1 MTSKK
6 RVESRSSTD
15 STTGSSSESSSSSS
29 SSSGS
34 DSCSTSDSDSS
45 SSQEPNKTQSVNE
58 ANKKAAPIHKSQRN
72 KSTTEKSKVSNKP
85 KPSPVKTPKQ
95 APSKS
100 IIYSSDDDDQLQKAP
115 APAKV
120 TQKRKSNAKPKTSA
134 TVTPKP
140 TGTLQK
146 VSSKCQQ
153 KPPPNKSNKTDLS
166 KTAKSK
172 HVSKVD
178 ASKKKSIFSPEN
190 SSESDNPSAKLA
202 AIKVQAK
209 NSNQKP
215 RTKASP
221 RTVAKSKQLEK
232 PKLEPK
238 PIPKP
243 KPPVSSASSISTS
256 TDTSS
261 TSDSDSSVN
270 SSASNHLSQK
280 KLVKKPAKSN
290 KDTNSESD
298 GEINAKVTRKLTRSS
313 STRKSKHVLGKNV
326 YSDTDSDT
334 ESTKRS
340 LSRSPVKRAP
350 VSTKGKVKNNKRNEA
365 KARANEVVL
374 NEERKCPLEG
384 CDSNGHL
391 GGRHDKHFT
400 IEACLNYH
408 NMVMSE
414 CKENYLDRKKR
425 EDMRKKIFESWKKA
439 QRSQVSID
447 QKQYMQKIK
456 EMRVKFKSDG
466 KESGGILDKNKEPNL
481 SNIVPDYDLKLF
493 RDAQAIASEKIE
505 EDLKTLP
512 NTKGTKYIEM
522 GKFEMEVWYQS
533 PYPEDYARL
542 PKLYICEFC
551 LRYMKSRTVLL
562 RHVVKCV
569 WRHPPGEEVYRKDK
583 ISVWE
588 VDGKRYKQ
596 YCQNLCLLAKFFLDH
611 KTLYYDVEPF
621 LFYVMT
627 MSDGEGCHTVGY
639 FSKEKNSFLNYN
651 VSCILTLPPYQR
663 QGYGRLLIDFSYLLT
678 RVEGKIGSPEKPLSD
693 LGLISYRSYWKDV
706 LLGYLCSRAG
716 TTLSVKDISQ
726 EMAIH
731 SYDIVSTLQAL
742 GMMKYWKGKHIILKK
757 QDVLDEYVERVKRR
771 GSLLK
776 EVDPSCLKWKPFV
789 PPQPVPA

>member
-15 STTGSSSESSSSSS
+15 STSGSSSESSSSSS

-34 DSCSTSDSDSS
+34 DSCSSSDSDSS
-45 SSQEPNKTQSVNE
+45 SSQEPNKPQASSD
-58 ANKKAAPIHKSQRN
+58 AKKTAAPGHKSQR
-72 KSTTEKSKVSNKP
+72 KSTDAKTIAKP
-85 KPSPVKTPKQ
+85 KPKSTSTKTQKPT
-95 APSKS
+95 SKP
-100 IIYSSDDDDQLQKAP
+100 IYSTDDEEQVQKLPSAG
-115 APAKV
+115 KL

-134 TVTPKP
+134 TITPKS
-140 TGTLQK
+140 TSATQK
-146 VSSKCQQ
+146 IQQKSPQ
-153 KPPPNKSNKTDLS
+153 KPPPNKVQKPDSSKVKA
-166 KTAKSK
+166 KTASK
-172 HVSKVD
+172 LD
-178 ASKKKSIFSPEN
+178 ANKKKSIFSPEN
-190 SSESDNPSAKLA
+190 SSESDNPSAKLT

-221 RTVAKSKQLEK
+221 RTVAKSKQVDK
-232 PKLEPK
+232 PKQEPK
-238 PIPKP
+238 SVPKT
-243 KPPVSSASSISTS
+243 KQVSSASSISTS
-256 TDTSS
+256 SDSTSS
-261 TSDSDSSVN
+261 SESESSVN
-270 SSASNHLSQK
+270 TSASNQGHK
-280 KLVKKPAKSN
+280 KLDKKSINATKAIRDSN
-290 KDTNSESD
+290 TESE

-313 STRKSKHVLGKNV
+313 STRKSKHVLGKNM

-350 VSTKGKVKNNKRNEA
+350 VSSKGKAKNNKRNET
-365 KARANEVVL
+365 KSRANDIVL
-374 NEERKCPLEG
+374 MEERKCPLEG

-400 IEACLNYH
+400 VESCLNYH
-408 NMVMSE
+408 NMTVVES
-414 CKENYLDRKKR
+414 KENYMERKKR
-425 EDMRKKIFESWKKA
+425 EETRKKTFESWKKA
-439 QRSQVSID
+439 PRPQVIID
-447 QKQYMQKIK
+447 QKQYLQKIK
-456 EMRVKFKSDG
+456 EMRAKFKA
-466 KESGGILDKNKEPNL
+466 ESKDAPAAATIDRNKEPNL

-569 WRHPPGEEVYRKDK
+569 WRHPPGEEVYRRDK

-627 MSDGEGCHTVGY
+627 MSDNEGCHTVGY
-639 FSKEKNSFLNYN
+639 FSKKKQICGDALAKIVEE
-651 VSCILTLPPYQR
+651 VTIPH
-663 QGYGRLLIDFSYLLT
+663 IDFTQAKSK
-678 RVEGKIGSPEKPLSD
+678 VENVRLRCSQ
-693 LGLISYRSYWKDV
+693 V
-706 LLGYLCSRAG
+706 LLKRA
-716 TTLSVKDISQ
+716 K
-726 EMAIH
+726 A
-731 SYDIVSTLQAL
+731 
-742 GMMKYWKGKHIILKK
+742 KNW
-757 QDVLDEYVERVKRR
+757 
-771 GSLLK
+771 
-776 EVDPSCLKWKPFV
+776 V
-789 PPQPVPA
+789 P